1 MDKQVFLLYTGSES
15 LRHVPRSCKEGLYD
29 SSYFQFFLRN
39 LHTNSTVAK
48 LIYTLTSSEW
58 GCLLPGT
65 SHRIHLFS
73 LGCSQGSSHLHAPAG
88 YRHWA
93 PRSTWWRLISSV
105 LLCFIFPQI
114 AGLGGGSLNLVSLF
128 LFLLPLL
135 FWAGCPGLQLRH
147 VHVLVKLFWL
157 YLALYSS
164 YKFYVYQLP

>member
-1 MDKQVFLLYTGSES
+1 MDKQVFLWYTGSES

-58 GCLLPGT
+58 GCLLPGA

-114 AGLGGGSLNLVSLF
+114 AGLGGGESKSCESIPF
-128 LFLLPLL
+128 PT
-135 FWAGCPGLQLRH
+135 APA
-147 VHVLVKLFWL
+147 VLSRLSRPATQARPCF
-157 YLALYSS
+157 S
-164 YKFYVYQLP
+164 